1 MVVHVRIRLSRA
13 SCGSLPSIGFTQ
25 RRPDSVDLQVIQRPR
40 ETRIQSAPP
49 LGRLCASPLGCRWR
63 TVVTVCI
70 VRGLTV
76 CPRSHVPLLVSRAHV
91 PASSAARALTNTH
104 KQTTCDERALL
115 CSHRPFLRIRT
126 FLSGVFPVF
135 EAGTDLSIS
144 LREMNKSVCP
154 RLEN

>member
-1 MVVHVRIRLSRA
+1 MNCVALPVNWIHPAPSRFRGPPGNPTLPRDPHLIDSSTRSTLS
-13 SCGSLPSIGFTQ
+13 
-25 RRPDSVDLQVIQRPR
+25 
-40 ETRIQSAPP
+40 QSA
-49 LGRLCASPLGCRWR
+49 
-63 TVVTVCI
+63 
-70 VRGLTV
+70 GLTV
-76 CPRSHVPLLVSRAHV
+76 TGYGHGITVTITVITAWAPWCHGASEVSRPSSRAHV
-91 PASSAARALTNTH
+91 PASSAARALTNKH